1 MSKIDPNMPLP
12 NHTKIRYE
20 ECVAKIFLEWADGDV
35 YQNLIMR
42 DKPDLFCEQTK
53 IGIEVTEAIDP
64 ILKEAESLW
73 TWIPYS
79 SKEKAERL
87 KGQMKN
93 LGYEYQGGIQC
104 WGGKDYSNN
113 IDSVPYNDLYSA
125 IEQKLRTLRKGQYY
139 KCEKYELFVESNIL
153 IQENW
158 CRKLLEKLDV
168 LNPKQEL
175 YFSKIIILSQ
185 LSFVFFDFEE
195 NKFRYMRLDSQ
206 TQSKLVCKAAKMVE
220 EAEENE

>member
-1 MSKIDPNMPLP
+1 MSKIEPDKPLP
-12 NHTKIRYE
+12 SHTKIRYE
-20 ECVAKIFLEWADGDV
+20 ECVAKIFLEWADNNV
-35 YQNLIMR
+35 YQNLVMR
-42 DKPDLFCEQTK
+42 DKPDLFCEHSR
-53 IGIEVTEAIDP
+53 IGIEVTEAVDP
-64 ILKEAESLW
+64 IQKEAESLW
-73 TWIPYS
+73 TMIPYS
-79 SKEKAERL
+79 SNKKAERL
-87 KGQMKN
+87 KAQMKN

-113 IDSVPYNDLYSA
+113 VDSVPYNDLYSA

-139 KCEKYELFVESNIL
+139 KCDKYELFVESNIL

-195 NKFRYMRLDSQ
+195 NKFRYMRLDFQ
-206 TQSKLVCKAAKMVE
+206 THSKLVCKAAKMVE